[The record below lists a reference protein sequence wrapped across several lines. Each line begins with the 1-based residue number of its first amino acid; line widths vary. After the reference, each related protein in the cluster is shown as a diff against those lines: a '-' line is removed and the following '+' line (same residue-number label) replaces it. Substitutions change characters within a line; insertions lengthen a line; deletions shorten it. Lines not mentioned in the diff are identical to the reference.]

1 MLKRWIWVLPKR
13 WRKPSVWLNAFAR
26 VLRLVP
32 VKTRVLVIS
41 GLFISGLLELFGL
54 TMIIPLLATA
64 AQVREAKGGLM
75 LAVRTGMESLG
86 LPFDPSFLLAAVII
100 GLSLKAVVSIAVT
113 KYVSDLVGE
122 ISSEFQLRLIRHL
135 LQARWSFFIRQPLGR
150 LVLATGPEAAAVG
163 QCFQDVTMIIAG
175 LMQSAM
181 FLTIAA
187 LVSWHLLAVILFI
200 CLLMFLSFG
209 RMVQDGRDA
218 ARRHRAQMRHHAA
231 KFTDAMIGIKQI
243 RAMGRTR
250 RFTELFET
258 EARAMAATLK
268 SRVFHGDYASD
279 IQEPVIGC
287 VLAVGFY
294 LALHSMTL
302 PIHEVVIMAILL
314 VRTLSILAPI
324 QGKLTKFIQ
333 AFDQYQA
340 LDDLLTETAAAAEVS
355 EGRSRQ
361 VSTIR
366 SCSMGC
372 ALLMAIRPS

>member
-1 MLKRWIWVLPKR
+1 
-13 WRKPSVWLNAFAR
+13 
-26 VLRLVP
+26 
-32 VKTRVLVIS
+32 
-41 GLFISGLLELFGL
+41 
-54 TMIIPLLATA
+54 
-64 AQVREAKGGLM
+64 
-75 LAVRTGMESLG
+75 MESLG

-218 ARRHRAQMRHHAA
+218 ANATARRCAITPRSSPMR
-231 KFTDAMIGIKQI
+231 
-243 RAMGRTR
+243 
-250 RFTELFET
+250 
-258 EARAMAATLK
+258 
-268 SRVFHGDYASD
+268 
-279 IQEPVIGC
+279 
-287 VLAVGFY
+287 
-294 LALHSMTL
+294 
-302 PIHEVVIMAILL
+302 
-314 VRTLSILAPI
+314 
-324 QGKLTKFIQ
+324 
-333 AFDQYQA
+333 
-340 LDDLLTETAAAAEVS
+340 
-355 EGRSRQ
+355 
-361 VSTIR
+361 
-366 SCSMGC
+366 
-372 ALLMAIRPS
+372 